1 LREPFVVADGL
12 AQAGNHAVETSWT
25 RVVSADDDV
34 LLREGLAS
42 LLDRSR
48 LEVVRQAGDAAG
60 YRTGYLHVRSFM
72 MKLCLPEAAAAHRRV
87 LAVLAFLEA
96 R

>member
-12 AQAGNHAVETSWT
+12 H
-25 RVVSADDDV
+25 
-34 LLREGLAS
+34 
-42 LLDRSR
+42 
-48 LEVVRQAGDAAG
+48 
-60 YRTGYLHVRSFM
+60 RTGYLHVRSFM
-72 MKLCLPEAAAAHRRV
+72 MKLCLPGAAAAHRRV

>member
-12 AQAGNHAVETSWT
+12 AQAGNHAVETSRN

-34 LLREGLAS
+34 LL
-42 LLDRSR
+42 
-48 LEVVRQAGDAAG
+48 
-60 YRTGYLHVRSFM
+60 
-72 MKLCLPEAAAAHRRV
+72 LCLPEAAAAHRRV